1 LAGRWPGQPEVF
13 SRAILNILDDFMN
26 ERENHNEMQRAVLN
40 ILEDSTAEKAHLEFT
55 LRAILNI
62 LEDSAEEKIHL
73 GEIQR
78 AILNILDDFDVERK
92 RTERINLELQKE
104 IAERSRA
111 EDALRRANSAAEAAN
126 RELEAFSYSVSHDLR
141 SPLRAIDG
149 FSMAVLEDYAARLD
163 DRGRGYL
170 NRLRSGTQRMAML
183 IDDMLKLSRVAR
195 TEITHEKVNLTELA
209 SGICDSLSRSE
220 PGREVD
226 FVISPGLGAHGDPNL
241 LGIAIENLFNNAF
254 KFTGERPRARIEF
267 GDMEEDGAR
276 VFFIRDNGAG
286 FDMKYVHKLFGAFQ
300 RLHDAREFPGSGI
313 GLATVQRVVHRHGGR
328 IWARGEVG
336 KGASFYFTLPESD

>member
-1 LAGRWPGQPEVF
+1 
-13 SRAILNILDDFMN
+13 
-26 ERENHNEMQRAVLN
+26 
-40 ILEDSTAEKAHLEFT
+40 
-55 LRAILNI
+55 
-62 LEDSAEEKIHL
+62 
-73 GEIQR
+73 
-78 AILNILDDFDVERK
+78 
-92 RTERINLELQKE
+92 
-104 IAERSRA
+104 
-111 EDALRRANSAAEAAN
+111 
-126 RELEAFSYSVSHDLR
+126 
-141 SPLRAIDG
+141 
-149 FSMAVLEDYAARLD
+149 
-163 DRGRGYL
+163 
-170 NRLRSGTQRMAML
+170 MAML